1 MLTLMFGCAVSKLG
15 RSVFRS
21 AICGL
26 STAAIVIVV
35 EPALPPPPPA
45 PEHAP
50 ATRANTTPTMPSPI
64 GRLGDRRFVALIQSL
79 PFLNQAADTFKSQR
93 CQKTTLS
100 YISQIGV
107 DCNRRIGQC

>member
-15 RSVFRS
+15 RSVLRS

-35 EPALPPPPPA
+35 EPALAPPPPA

-50 ATRANTTPTMPSPI
+50 ATRANTTPTMASPI
-64 GRLGDRRFVALIQSL
+64 GRLGDLRFLALIQSL
-79 PFLNQAADTFKSQR
+79 PFLNQPADTSKRQR
-93 CQKTTLS
+93 CQRPTLS
-100 YISQIGV
+100 SISQITSTS
-107 DCNRRIGQC
+107 NR